1 MSFFAEDA
9 MEQNLINKKNRL
21 TYRPQT
27 GKGDN
32 FMYREICDGCILQ
45 GRCDGRCGDTDLCY
59 YADEALNDFY
69 DECEEYEDSYE
80 E

>member
-1 MSFFAEDA
+1 
-9 MEQNLINKKNRL
+9 
-21 TYRPQT
+21 
-27 GKGDN
+27 
-32 FMYREICDGCILQ
+32 MYREICDDCILQ